1 MNPTTP
7 GSDILS
13 KQLLDLLLQTGHSNI
28 ATFGNASN
36 NAIMY
41 VYDTNLPYAP
51 KNYQYGIFGNQFPSQ
66 SSSNTFFITA
76 NQSNLTR
83 VGIGSYVADTS
94 MEIYATDAL
103 LLPKGSTLQRPAP
116 KKGQVRYNTELDLFE
131 GYGTGN
137 SWVTFGGVKNRD
149 QSAKIDAEFFAG
161 SLDNNLRFTTCNQER
176 MRILPTGN
184 IGIGTSFPRVLAEFN
199 SKDAIL
205 IPKGTS
211 EDRPSSENV
220 QKGLIRFNTTTQQF
234 EGYGAGDTWGSLGG
248 VKSTDQTTYIS
259 AEESAG
265 TNDSNLRFFTGNHQ
279 HMIITNQG
287 LVGIGTTTPN
297 SKVHMVGDL
306 IVTGTVE
313 AGAYGSL
320 YRVAD
325 TYATVPL
332 SNVNPQTNT
341 RTILT
346 NDPNPTNRILYSFE
360 TTGGRFLVNGCI
372 PYRNKS
378 SLVAFNTTNWAS
390 ISLHRLDIIPNTN
403 PVDYEPF
410 TSSTTA
416 LQIAP
421 MNIQTDE
428 REYATHNLNFFVQNV
443 YPARYVISLSGK
455 GHELEFGGNVS
466 DTNIFVIPI
475 RGLGYEDSYDV
486 RRAIQLSPIRF
497 TRTIPIATPINYILH
512 SIDGNLIPT
521 GSSNL
526 GADLEMYIDGYRN
539 GQKLTGQYWNQINP
553 PMPPTNTDFYWH
565 FTNVLDVNQSKVI
578 RTDTTIGFSNAPV
591 YGNFDFTIWP
601 TVTSSNVFQTGYF
614 YQNAVRLGKIRISN
628 VYGNVGI
635 SASNT
640 ENLPLEQYSLYVE
653 GNTFTTGTIFA
664 SNLTIL
670 GESVTLNTVTSNTE
684 QIVVTNAG
692 TGPALSVT
700 QTGPQPIADFYDDNG
715 VLSTRIANGGNVG
728 IGTFLPLSTLHVQGE
743 AIIQR
748 VNPTLTL
755 KSTLFNTNV
764 AQYFDVNGTASSLEY
779 GNPFNTGPN
788 SFAYVNRTS
797 GSANISTSTIIKSNG
812 DMLIGNDTLP
822 SWCKVY
828 VQKRNADCYLG
839 LDSTTHETG
848 IAFFASNIQK
858 WSIYAP
864 ATNNNLNIY
873 SKHTNA
879 IPFAINGSN
888 NYVGIGTISPFTLT
902 HFNQNQSQTPASSGS
917 MNTGIIISKDSA
929 NESINMGC
937 ATNYNWIQSALLTN
951 SATSVSLSIQPT
963 GGNIGMG
970 TTIPGNHLHVQ
981 RPITVGSQPHHNNN
995 TAYYN
1000 SVYQYTG
1007 STFLNPSSYNTNVL
1021 SYNNSYTGFNGFYPN
1036 LVLYNEHG
1044 GNNTTTGLVF
1054 ASAEVQGSV
1063 AGKNSAVYGGIIAH
1077 KLTGTAGGQ
1086 IQGAM
1091 TLFTTNNATRTDA
1104 IHIINSGNVGIGT
1117 TLINEYKLRIEGKT
1131 LINNDL
1137 LVTGDI
1143 TGFYQLSDARL
1154 KTNIQSIPTALDHV
1168 MKLRPVTF
1176 QWNQEV
1182 NQLNKRGAPDV
1193 GLIAQEVR
1201 PYFPLATEENMQFP
1215 SNYQDLMGIQ
1225 YPKLIPYLIR
1235 SIQELNEKIKQLE
1248 SRLS

>member
-1 MNPTTP
+1 MSMNPTTP

-137 SWVTFGGVKNRD
+137 SWVPFGGVKNRD

-416 LQIAP
+416 LKIAP

-512 SIDGNLIPT
+512 SIDG
-521 GSSNL
+521 
-526 GADLEMYIDGYRN
+526 M
-539 GQKLTGQYWNQINP
+539 
-553 PMPPTNTDFYWH
+553 
-565 FTNVLDVNQSKVI
+565 
-578 RTDTTIGFSNAPV
+578 
-591 YGNFDFTIWP
+591 
-601 TVTSSNVFQTGYF
+601 
-614 YQNAVRLGKIRISN
+614 
-628 VYGNVGI
+628 
-635 SASNT
+635 
-640 ENLPLEQYSLYVE
+640 
-653 GNTFTTGTIFA
+653 
-664 SNLTIL
+664 
-670 GESVTLNTVTSNTE
+670 
-684 QIVVTNAG
+684 
-692 TGPALSVT
+692 
-700 QTGPQPIADFYDDNG
+700 
-715 VLSTRIANGGNVG
+715 
-728 IGTFLPLSTLHVQGE
+728 
-743 AIIQR
+743 
-748 VNPTLTL
+748 
-755 KSTLFNTNV
+755 
-764 AQYFDVNGTASSLEY
+764 
-779 GNPFNTGPN
+779 
-788 SFAYVNRTS
+788 
-797 GSANISTSTIIKSNG
+797 
-812 DMLIGNDTLP
+812 
-822 SWCKVY
+822 
-828 VQKRNADCYLG
+828 
-839 LDSTTHETG
+839 
-848 IAFFASNIQK
+848 
-858 WSIYAP
+858 
-864 ATNNNLNIY
+864 
-873 SKHTNA
+873 
-879 IPFAINGSN
+879 
-888 NYVGIGTISPFTLT
+888 
-902 HFNQNQSQTPASSGS
+902 
-917 MNTGIIISKDSA
+917 
-929 NESINMGC
+929 
-937 ATNYNWIQSALLTN
+937 
-951 SATSVSLSIQPT
+951 
-963 GGNIGMG
+963 
-970 TTIPGNHLHVQ
+970 
-981 RPITVGSQPHHNNN
+981 
-995 TAYYN
+995 
-1000 SVYQYTG
+1000 
-1007 STFLNPSSYNTNVL
+1007 
-1021 SYNNSYTGFNGFYPN
+1021 
-1036 LVLYNEHG
+1036 
-1044 GNNTTTGLVF
+1044 
-1054 ASAEVQGSV
+1054 
-1063 AGKNSAVYGGIIAH
+1063 
-1077 KLTGTAGGQ
+1077 
-1086 IQGAM
+1086 
-1091 TLFTTNNATRTDA
+1091 
-1104 IHIINSGNVGIGT
+1104 
-1117 TLINEYKLRIEGKT
+1117 
-1131 LINNDL
+1131 
-1137 LVTGDI
+1137 
-1143 TGFYQLSDARL
+1143 
-1154 KTNIQSIPTALDHV
+1154 
-1168 MKLRPVTF
+1168 
-1176 QWNQEV
+1176 
-1182 NQLNKRGAPDV
+1182 
-1193 GLIAQEVR
+1193 
-1201 PYFPLATEENMQFP
+1201 
-1215 SNYQDLMGIQ
+1215 
-1225 YPKLIPYLIR
+1225 
-1235 SIQELNEKIKQLE
+1235 
-1248 SRLS
+1248 